1 MSTTLCSCLGSPPP
15 RPHAVDLGWGRRK
28 RPQQVPGKSNG
39 HARSRPGLTSA
50 AKRVLAER
58 AGRRPQKGQGGPD
71 ERAGGRAA
79 GSHPGRPRRR
89 LGPRT
94 CHPSR
99 QLWRQRCACGHGL
112 GDGTWAR
119 PGVRERSS
127 PSSLDCRGSDFHNR
141 GPGSSGRAQ
150 FAMGRALFLARAAL
164 PVGQTEPVNLA
175 AGEGPAPRAPRN
187 GSRSSV
193 ES

>member
-1 MSTTLCSCLGSPPP
+1 MQLPGVSPTSPP
-15 RPHAVDLGWGRRK
+15 AADLGWGRRK
-28 RPQQVPGKSNG
+28 RPQQVPGKSNE
-39 HARSRPGLTSA
+39 HARGRPGLTSA

-58 AGRRPQKGQGGPD
+58 ASRRPQKGQGGPD
-71 ERAGGRAA
+71 ERSGGCAA
-79 GSHPGRPRRR
+79 GSHPGWPRRR

-99 QLWRQRCACGHGL
+99 QLWRQRCACRHGL

-141 GPGSSGRAQ
+141 GPGSGRAG
-150 FAMGRALFLARAAL
+150 A
-164 PVGQTEPVNLA
+164 V
-175 AGEGPAPRAPRN
+175 RN
-187 GSRSSV
+187 GQGAIFS
-193 ES
+193 ESCSPSWTDRTS